1 MWEFSFI
8 SSYYSSYDYH
18 SMISNLFSKKHAVTY
33 QFNWYFAEQPKCK
46 SQKYWIISLAQK
58 CFEQSIRFCII
69 VINFEFVF
77 FLTKIKRRMD
87 LLHNIICFLI
97 QLVIFPRTIT
107 SLNIDDLQLN
117 LNFLKKFTSH
127 RIFVRLELILGFFP
141 RTTIEKK
148 SNQFTR
154 KVSKFTI

>member
-1 MWEFSFI
+1 
-8 SSYYSSYDYH
+8 
-18 SMISNLFSKKHAVTY
+18 MISNLFSKKHAVTY
-33 QFNWYFAEQPKCK
+33 QFNWFFAEQPKCK

-69 VINFEFVF
+69 VINLEFVF

-97 QLVIFPRTIT
+97 QPVIFTVYRKKTTNKWIIPKTIT
-107 SLNIDDLQLN
+107 SLNIDGLQLN
-117 LNFLKKFTSH
+117 LNFLKQFTSH
-127 RIFVRLELILGFFP
+127 RIFVRLELILGFYP